1 MPKFERTDTYEA
13 KLFGQAM
20 FDDKRVIK
28 DARVTIRRVGSKY
41 KAYCEDANVYLQFPR
56 GLRDCDF
63 HYTCDVVE
71 VIRTD
76 NIKKYYRAVK
86 GSIREHGSDE
96 VLA

>member
-1 MPKFERTDTYEA
+1 MAKFERSDEYEA

-20 FDDKRVIK
+20 FDDKKVIK
-28 DARVTIRRVGSKY
+28 DALVSIRSVGGKY
-41 KAYCEDANVYLQFPR
+41 KAYCEDANAYLQFPR
-56 GLRDCDF
+56 GLRDCGLF
-63 HYTCDVVE
+63 YTCDVVE

-76 NIKKYYRAVK
+76 NVKKYYRAVK

>member
-1 MPKFERTDTYEA
+1 MAKFERSDEYIQ
-13 KLFGQAM
+13 KLFEQSM
-20 FDDKRVIK
+20 FNDARVIK
-28 DARVTIRRVGSKY
+28 DALVSIISVGVKY
-41 KAYCEDANVYLQFPR
+41 KAYCEDANAYLQFPR
-56 GLRDCDF
+56 GLRDCGL

-76 NIKKYYRAVK
+76 NVKKYYRAVK